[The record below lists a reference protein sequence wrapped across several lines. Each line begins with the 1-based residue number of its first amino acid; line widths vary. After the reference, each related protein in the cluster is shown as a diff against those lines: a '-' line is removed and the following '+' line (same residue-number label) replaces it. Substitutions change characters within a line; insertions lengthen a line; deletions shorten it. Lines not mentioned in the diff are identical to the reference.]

1 MISTN
6 DYGVKLEMY
15 RAFEIGNP
23 IKEDELLNYS
33 LTEYFKKYNLLD
45 DFHLIYARVRYDGVI
60 YLHKLVEE
68 RNRLQKNMRN
78 IFNYFNVFS
87 RKRKSI
93 KNMLDLINKEIDR
106 VNIEFDSI
114 EKVYEDS
121 VDLVTSLNNKLTII
135 NMIPSKKW
143 SQFEGLYMALNDIS
157 KFKSKEDIEL
167 YYESLEDKYA
177 MEYLADLESDATYY
191 EVDYDG
197 AEFAGQSELES
208 YREEIREEHKVQI
221 ERNYIMLQNKE
232 KMQKEHNNFV
242 RPLINSGLTLEEIYA
257 FMFTGELTS

>member
-1 MISTN
+1 
-6 DYGVKLEMY
+6 EMY

-45 DFHLIYARVRYDGVI
+45 DFHLIYARVRYDRVI

-121 VDLVTSLNNKLTII
+121 VDLVTS
-135 NMIPSKKW
+135 
-143 SQFEGLYMALNDIS
+143 
-157 KFKSKEDIEL
+157 
-167 YYESLEDKYA
+167 
-177 MEYLADLESDATYY
+177 
-191 EVDYDG
+191 
-197 AEFAGQSELES
+197 
-208 YREEIREEHKVQI
+208 
-221 ERNYIMLQNKE
+221 
-232 KMQKEHNNFV
+232 
-242 RPLINSGLTLEEIYA
+242 
-257 FMFTGELTS
+257 